1 MNFEKWPHFTRGFK
15 DVSEAQ
21 ALYDFCIS
29 RRPQLILEIGRRMGV
44 STRLFATAVKE
55 WDGHVISFDGAPQA
69 YVSKILDEM
78 GLTYFVE
85 LIDQW
90 SPWIVPDP
98 NWEIDLLYIDGDHTY
113 IATLVDYHYFYFF
126 VPTGGLIAF
135 HDCLHPPVKKA
146 IEAAVRR
153 DRLKH
158 LETAGNLTIFEKTD
172 TRARRVYFQF
182 PNVEFE
188 TI

>member
-1 MNFEKWPHFTRGFK
+1 MNFEKWPYFTRGFK

-21 ALYDFCIS
+21 LLYDFCVS
-29 RRPQLILEIGRRMGV
+29 RRPKLILEIGRRMGV
-44 STRLFATAVKE
+44 STRLFAMAVEK
-55 WDGHVISFDGAPQA
+55 WDGRVISIDGAPQA
-69 YVSKILDEM
+69 YVPKVLEEM
-78 GLTYFVE
+78 GLSYLVK

-90 SPWIVPDP
+90 SPWITPDP
-98 NWEIDLLYIDGDHTY
+98 EWRIELLYIDGDHTFVP
-113 IATLVDYHYFYFF
+113 ALVDYHYFGFF

-146 IEAAVRR
+146 IETAARR

-158 LETAGNLTIFEKTD
+158 LETSGNLAIYEKTD
-172 TRARRVYFQF
+172 KPRRVYYQF
-182 PNVEFE
+182 PNTEFR

>member
-21 ALYDFCIS
+21 LLYDYCNA
-29 RRPQLILEIGRRMGV
+29 RKPRLILEIGRRFGV
-44 STRLFATAVKE
+44 STRLFAMVAREVGGK
-55 WDGHVISFDGAPQA
+55 VISLDGAPQSFVPKVLEDLGLTA
-69 YVSKILDEM
+69 YVDL
-78 GLTYFVE
+78 V
-85 LIDQW
+85 DQW
-90 SPWIVPDP
+90 SPWINPDP
-98 NWEIDLLYIDGDHTY
+98 EWRIELLYIDGDHTFVP
-113 IATLVDYHYFYFF
+113 TLVDYHYFGFF

-146 IEAAVRR
+146 IETVARR

-158 LETAGNLTIFEKTD
+158 LETVGNLAIFEKTD
-172 TRARRVYFQF
+172 KPRRVYYQF

>member
-55 WDGHVISFDGAPQA
+55 WDGRVISIDGAPQ
-69 YVSKILDEM
+69 VFVPKVLDEM
-78 GLTYFVE
+78 GLSHFVE
-85 LIDQW
+85 FIDQW
-90 SPWIVPDP
+90 SPWITPDSE
-98 NWEIDLLYIDGDHTY
+98 WRIELLYINGDHTY
-113 IATLVDYHYFYFF
+113 IATLADYHFFNFF
-126 VPTGGLIAF
+126 VSTGGLIVF
-135 HDCLHPPVKKA
+135 HDCLHKPVTQA
-146 IEAAVRR
+146 ITAARQR
-153 DRLKH
+153 DNLKH
-158 LETAGNLTIFEKTD
+158 LETIGNLAVFEKTD
-172 TRARRVYFQF
+172 KARRVYYQF
-182 PNVEFE
+182 RNTEFE